1 MEQLSE
7 TLRLH
12 VIEWEYTQ
20 GFGQVY
26 CFWNLN
32 IVRASRKTHT
42 MKHEELLKKLQ
53 SPILMRQR
61 KLESAE
67 KALESL
73 SNDLDW
79 YEHYNLALMKEKR
92 KTIEEDN
99 RKLLYSI
106 NVLEKELYKQKE
118 VNLRIRA
125 KTKTLW
131 NPINWFDQEQQLLRK
146 QVKEL
151 TIEELHTENKLHGVR
166 AEINLNDSEISKLL
180 TNENKYIDFSPNDKR
195 LLLKNLKEDIEKL
208 KADLNQFERKH
219 QSTLNK
225 IQPLLKVFQNRENEL
240 RRCHSDIDS
249 AKRFI
254 QELSDANNSYER
266 KIIHQECERKFAEGN
281 PQKVIDI
288 RQHKK
293 VSLLRDIEKLDQ
305 RICREIIKLSCE
317 IDSVIIDGNNLC
329 YESSEFVGL
338 SPVVALANELV
349 KRFQVTVFFDSGIR
363 GLLKTNNQHIRDL
376 FPKGVSVHIVA
387 PGQPADYTILTYADN
402 VPKSWIISNDRF
414 SDFPDLKIVQEKRIF
429 HHEII
434 NGRVLVNSLDI
445 DISYTEPAP
454 ILP

>member
-195 LLLKNLKEDIEKL
+195 LLLKNLKEL
-208 KADLNQFERKH
+208 K
-219 QSTLNK
+219 
-225 IQPLLKVFQNRENEL
+225 
-240 RRCHSDIDS
+240 
-249 AKRFI
+249 
-254 QELSDANNSYER
+254 
-266 KIIHQECERKFAEGN
+266 
-281 PQKVIDI
+281 
-288 RQHKK
+288 
-293 VSLLRDIEKLDQ
+293 
-305 RICREIIKLSCE
+305 
-317 IDSVIIDGNNLC
+317 
-329 YESSEFVGL
+329 
-338 SPVVALANELV
+338 
-349 KRFQVTVFFDSGIR
+349 
-363 GLLKTNNQHIRDL
+363 
-376 FPKGVSVHIVA
+376 
-387 PGQPADYTILTYADN
+387 
-402 VPKSWIISNDRF
+402 F
-414 SDFPDLKIVQEKRIF
+414 S
-429 HHEII
+429 
-434 NGRVLVNSLDI
+434 
-445 DISYTEPAP
+445 
-454 ILP
+454 